1 MDILPSGHIFKELQV
16 IHETGYLS
24 AQLSLEDKWQQT
36 MLEME
41 RYLKDE
47 PKIRPFEPFTSDPWD
62 MFSKPLMKGNKR
74 NEMIIADIESKSD
87 TEDEKSSPLT
97 LCGTDSCG
105 EDRMSVSDLDLN
117 EKNSDSGLSSSG
129 SSVIS
134 WDSISERQTIATI
147 VSTTFKQQIQ
157 CQQINKT
164 NKNRIKSSSQRRT
177 IAKIS
182 ESKANSLQTSHI
194 SHQHSNHS
202 NHLHLVRKHHNE
214 NDDDSTSTL
223 TPPSSP
229 ETQLKVKLI
238 ERTVEAHQI
247 SEGATVPLTI
257 VTTEAIPL
265 ADTSFI
271 GSSVDH
277 VIAISSSPKTG
288 ISPGPPSNVSQCN
301 SRSRG
306 RFEINPDSKRRIHKC
321 QFNGCKKV
329 YTKSSHLKA
338 HQRTHTGEKP
348 YKCSW
353 EGCEWRFARSDEL
366 TRHFRKH
373 TGSKPFKCSHCERC
387 FSRSDHLALHMKRHQ

>member
-1 MDILPSGHIFKELQV
+1 
-16 IHETGYLS
+16 
-24 AQLSLEDKWQQT
+24 
-36 MLEME
+36 
-41 RYLKDE
+41 YLKDE
-47 PKIRPFEPFTSDPWD
+47 PKIRSLDQFTADPWD
-62 MFSKPLMKGNKR
+62 MFSKPLMTGNRR
-74 NEMIIADIESKSD
+74 NEMIIADMESKSD
-87 TEDEKSSPLT
+87 TEDEKSSSLI

-105 EDRMSVSDLDLN
+105 EDRMSVSDLDIN

-134 WDSISERQTIATI
+134 WDSCDAQTLAAI
-147 VSTTFKQQIQ
+147 VSTTLKQQLQ
-157 CQQINKT
+157 CQPPIKS
-164 NKNRIKSSSQRRT
+164 NKNRIKSSSSRRT
-177 IAKIS
+177 TAKIS
-182 ESKANSLQTSHI
+182 TDLKNNCSVNHQNSHI
-194 SHQHSNHS
+194 SHHQLNHS
-202 NHLHLVRKHHNE
+202 SHMIRKHHTE
-214 NDDDSTSTL
+214 DDDSTSTL

-229 ETQLKVKLI
+229 EPQLKVNLI
-238 ERTVEAHQI
+238 DRTVEYL
-247 SEGATVPLTI
+247 SEGTTVPLNI
-257 VTTEAIPL
+257 VTAEAIPL
-265 ADTSFI
+265 ND
-271 GSSVDH
+271 SS
-277 VIAISSSPKTG
+277 VIAISGSSKTDM
-288 ISPGPPSNVSQCN
+288 SSDSPSNVSPQCS